1 MTNNCRQE
9 KPFSSFSFTISL
21 LPSSLFFRNDH
32 SSPKCSFLKWKTL
45 YRYYFP
51 LWIIDSFIHSWEIF
65 MGFTLKLSRL
75 SFLLWF
81 WLFSWIRTFLKLLR
95 YTKEKSDKLLSI
107 LIQVILYCF
116 WDSAIIC
123 FRLLFSSD

>member
-21 LPSSLFFRNDH
+21 LPSSLFLDSLPLPQR
-32 SSPKCSFLKWKTL
+32 SFLKWKTL

-65 MGFTLKLSRL
+65 MGFTLKVNRL

-95 YTKEKSDKLLSI
+95 DTKEKSDKLLSI

-116 WDSAIIC
+116 WDSAVIC